1 MKVRTLVARHPGGA
15 ITPKNDWRL
24 YAENTMA
31 PLRRKSGGA
40 ITPKTK
46 WLLYAGNSQRIAS
59 EGGTACYRV
68 TDVKRREDVSQ
79 LVELAV
85 KQHGKLDVLLSNAG
99 IAPISLLDELR
110 VED

>member
-46 WLLYAGNSQRIAS
+46 WLLYAGNSQLLQCAKRNSKRLPATADTKMSVSLFSTVAIDTHTRGSLDGAS
-59 EGGTACYRV
+59 RPRAR
-68 TDVKRREDVSQ
+68 DFR
-79 LVELAV
+79 
-85 KQHGKLDVLLSNAG
+85 
-99 IAPISLLDELR
+99 
-110 VED
+110 